1 MGLTIPKHTLSTL
14 LFFTH
19 TYPRP
24 DSKMGVTIIRG
35 ILYRL
40 DFKSESL

>member
-24 DSKMGVTIIRG
+24 DSKMGVTHAHTPE
-35 ILYRL
+35 L
-40 DFKSESL
+40 ST